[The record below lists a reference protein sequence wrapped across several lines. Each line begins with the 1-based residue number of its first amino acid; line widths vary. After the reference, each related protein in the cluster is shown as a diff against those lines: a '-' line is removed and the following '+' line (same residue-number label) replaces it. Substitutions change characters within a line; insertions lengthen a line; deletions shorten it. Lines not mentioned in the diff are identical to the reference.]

1 MRNSFLNTLNDLTNY
16 TLTENRAVT
25 HKTTKSDVLDMFALC
40 GAYRNRTDEDCITA
54 FMNAYSENPV
64 LALKCL
70 FYLGDCRGGQGER
83 RFFRVCFKWLC
94 NADPDAA
101 RRNLKYIPEYR
112 RWDDVIYSTLG
123 TKVENDALEFIKNQL
138 ILDMDSVLVDKAP
151 SLLGKWLPS
160 ENASSTKTRAAA
172 HKIRE
177 YLDMTHK
184 QYRKTLSKLRSK
196 INIVEKLMSENRWD
210 EIEFDKI
217 PSKAGLIY
225 KNAFARRDIIA
236 KKYETFAKDK
246 TTKVNAEVL
255 NPVDIAKKAFNY
267 NYNSSSEDVERL
279 MLQKYW
285 DNLKDY
291 YNGRKENGLAIVD
304 TSGSMYG
311 TPLTAAVSMG
321 AYIAERG
328 HGPFA
333 NHFITFSDHPELIR
347 FEGVDITDKFNRAI
361 RADWGNSTNIE
372 AVFNLLLETAK
383 AQNTAPEDI
392 PERLYIFSDM
402 EFNGCI
408 SHGPRREGISFGYY
422 ANRLCGENAA
432 EQVETLLEKIEKD
445 WIAAGYQLPKVIFW
459 NLDARQN
466 NIPALGGRFSYV
478 SGFSLAMMEQILSG
492 EDGYSLMLKVLNG
505 PRYELVK

>member
-1 MRNSFLNTLNDLTNY
+1 MKNSFLNTLNDLTNY
-16 TLTENRAVT
+16 TLTENGAVT

-70 FYLGDCRGGQGER
+70 FYLADCRGGQGER
-83 RFFRVCFKWLC
+83 RFFRVCFRWLC
-94 NADPDAA
+94 NVDPDAA
-101 RRNLKYIPEYR
+101 RRNLKHIPEYR
-112 RWDDVIYSTLG
+112 RWDDVIYSTIG
-123 TKVENDALEFIKNQL
+123 TAVQEDALSFIKDQL
-138 ILDMDSVLVDKAP
+138 ALDVESKTP
-151 SLLGKWLPS
+151 SLLAKWLPS
-160 ENASSTKTRAAA
+160 ENASSSKTKAAA
-172 HKIRE
+172 RTVRT
-177 YLDMTHK
+177 YLGWTHK
-184 QYRKTLSKLRSK
+184 QYRKTLSILRSR

-255 NPVDIAKKAFNY
+255 NPVDIAKKAFGY
-267 NYNSSSEDVERL
+267 RYNSSPEDTERL

-291 YNGRKENGLAIVD
+291 YNGRQENGLAIVD
-304 TSGSMYG
+304 TSGSMCG
-311 TPLTAAVSMG
+311 TPMEAAVSMG

-333 NHFITFSDHPELIR
+333 NHFVTFSDHPDLIR
-347 FEGVDITDKFNRAI
+347 FEGVDITDKFNRAV

-372 AVFNLLLETAK
+372 AVFDLLLKTAK

-408 SHGPRREGISFGYY
+408 SHGPRRDGISFNYF
-422 ANRLCGENAA
+422 ANRLRGEDVA

-466 NIPALGGRFSYV
+466 NIPALGGRFSYI
-478 SGFSLAMMEQILSG
+478 SGFSMNMIEQILSG
-492 EDGYSLMLKVLNG
+492 KDGYDLMLEKLLSE
-505 PRYELVK
+505 RYAVIQ